1 MAPATDLHVVRAG
14 LRGKRLKLSDDDRRR
29 LAVKAQAL
37 GREALAH
44 IASVA
49 TPATLLRWYRHLIAA
64 KYDGSK
70 NRSPGRPP
78 TAKDI
83 RELIV
88 RVARENPTWG
98 YTRLRGALKNLGHE
112 LGRNTIKRLLAE
124 HGIAPAPERGR
135 IMSLEHLHQ
144 GSLGRYRCD
153 RPVHRRGCEPVRA
166 RPLPCLLGALH
177 CERFVDKAPAQV
189 WATLLDEGTYLCS
202 IRTMYRILEEHG
214 EVRERRNQ
222 RRHPNY
228 TKPELLAEAPNQ
240 VWSWDITK
248 LRGPVKWTY
257 YYLYVILDIFSRY
270 VVGWMLA
277 HRESAAL
284 AQRLI
289 AESCRKQDIEP
300 DQLTLHADRGSSMR
314 SKPVGLLL
322 ADLGVT
328 KTHSRPYVSNDNP
341 YSESQ
346 FKTMK
351 YCPQF
356 PSRFGSAEDG
366 RLFCC
371 GFFDYYNFHHRH
383 SGIGLMTPA
392 DVHYGR
398 AEQLTTARRQILLEA
413 QQAHPERF
421 VRGTPQPPVLPPQA
435 WINPPLEKTTL
446 HDAAQAPLA
455 AASIPGVPPFSASRN
470 EILIDVDVD
479 RADLTSLPTIIEAH

>member
-1 MAPATDLHVVRAG
+1 MTSRK
-14 LRGKRLKLSDDDRRR
+14 RGRKAKAEDPRVKELEREFYARLQRR
-29 LAVKAQAL
+29 LARVETMLEIQKKTSELLGIPLNPLELRRDRLIVAAEELAGRIGQTAEACEAL
-37 GREALAH
+37 GVIARCTLYRRRQLVTPEPKRRPRPYRALDQTEREE
-44 IASVA
+44 V
-49 TPATLLRWYRHLIAA
+49 
-64 KYDGSK
+64 
-70 NRSPGRPP
+70 
-78 TAKDI
+78 
-83 RELIV
+83 
-88 RVARENPTWG
+88 
-98 YTRLRGALKNLGHE
+98 
-112 LGRNTIKRLLAE
+112 
-124 HGIAPAPERGR
+124 
-135 IMSLEHLHQ
+135 
-144 GSLGRYRCD
+144 
-153 RPVHRRGCEPVRA
+153 
-166 RPLPCLLGALH
+166 LGALH

-202 IRTMYRILEEHG
+202 IRTMYRILEEYG
-214 EVRERRNQ
+214 EVRDTPERQ
-222 RRHPNY
+222 RAPS
-228 TKPELLAEAPNQ
+228 ELHEAAAVGRSANQ

-257 YYLYVILDIFSRY
+257 YYLYVILDIFWPATWLA
-270 VVGWMLA
+270 WMLA

-392 DVHYGR
+392 DVHYGLTWTPFFRLR
-398 AEQLTTARRQILLEA
+398 A
-413 QQAHPERF
+413 
-421 VRGTPQPPVLPPQA
+421 
-435 WINPPLEKTTL
+435 
-446 HDAAQAPLA
+446 
-455 AASIPGVPPFSASRN
+455 
-470 EILIDVDVD
+470 
-479 RADLTSLPTIIEAH
+479 

>member
-1 MAPATDLHVVRAG
+1 MAAEELAG
-14 LRGKRLKLSDDDRRR
+14 RIGQTAEACEALGVARSTLYRRR
-29 LAVKAQAL
+29 QPVTPKPKRRPRPHRAL
-37 GREALAH
+37 DETEREE
-44 IASVA
+44 V
-49 TPATLLRWYRHLIAA
+49 
-64 KYDGSK
+64 
-70 NRSPGRPP
+70 
-78 TAKDI
+78 
-83 RELIV
+83 
-88 RVARENPTWG
+88 
-98 YTRLRGALKNLGHE
+98 
-112 LGRNTIKRLLAE
+112 
-124 HGIAPAPERGR
+124 
-135 IMSLEHLHQ
+135 
-144 GSLGRYRCD
+144 
-153 RPVHRRGCEPVRA
+153 
-166 RPLPCLLGALH
+166 LGALH

-366 RLFCC
+366 RLFGNARYQTFLNTQAAVEAGIPFSFGSDWPSSLETAPN
-371 GFFDYYNFHHRH
+371 GFFTVQSMVTRRDPNNPDYGVLNPDQAI
-383 SGIGLMTPA
+383 SL
-392 DVHYGR
+392 
-398 AEQLTTARRQILLEA
+398 EQA
-413 QQAHPERF
+413 
-421 VRGTPQPPVLPPQA
+421 VRGITQGGIDCLGFDWPDKLGSIEVG
-435 WINPPLEKTTL
+435 K
-446 HDAAQAPLA
+446 LA
-455 AASIPGVPPFSASRN
+455 DFIVIDQNIFEVPIESVK
-470 EILIDVDVD
+470 DTKV
-479 RADLTSLPTIIEAH
+479 DLTVVGGKVVFERN

>member
-1 MAPATDLHVVRAG
+1 MTGLTG
-14 LRGKRLKLSDDDRRR
+14 LRD
-29 LAVKAQAL
+29 
-37 GREALAH
+37 
-44 IASVA
+44 
-49 TPATLLRWYRHLIAA
+49 
-64 KYDGSK
+64 
-70 NRSPGRPP
+70 
-78 TAKDI
+78 
-83 RELIV
+83 
-88 RVARENPTWG
+88 
-98 YTRLRGALKNLGHE
+98 
-112 LGRNTIKRLLAE
+112 
-124 HGIAPAPERGR
+124 
-135 IMSLEHLHQ
+135 
-144 GSLGRYRCD
+144 
-153 RPVHRRGCEPVRA
+153 
-166 RPLPCLLGALH
+166 
-177 CERFVDKAPAQV
+177 
-189 WATLLDEGTYLCS
+189 
-202 IRTMYRILEEHG
+202 
-214 EVRERRNQ
+214 
-222 RRHPNY
+222 
-228 TKPELLAEAPNQ
+228 
-240 VWSWDITK
+240 
-248 LRGPVKWTY
+248 
-257 YYLYVILDIFSRY
+257 
-270 VVGWMLA
+270 
-277 HRESAAL
+277 
-284 AQRLI
+284 
-289 AESCRKQDIEP
+289 
-300 DQLTLHADRGSSMR
+300 
-314 SKPVGLLL
+314 
-322 ADLGVT
+322 
-328 KTHSRPYVSNDNP
+328 VSNDNP